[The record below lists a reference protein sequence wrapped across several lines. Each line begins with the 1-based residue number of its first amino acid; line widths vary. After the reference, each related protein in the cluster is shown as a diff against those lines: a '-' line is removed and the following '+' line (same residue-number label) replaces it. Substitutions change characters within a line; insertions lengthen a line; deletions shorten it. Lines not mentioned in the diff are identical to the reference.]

1 MVGEKTDKD
10 EIRLCIRLGNGY
22 VGGMMSGW
30 KDGEANVVVEWCPGF
45 FFLGYWHCMEE
56 GTLQQSLSSIFVT
69 CSHRLPFIVKSLEVN
84 RNKR

>member
-30 KDGEANVVVEWCPGF
+30 KDGQANVVVEWCPGF
-45 FFLGYWHCMEE
+45 FSSAIGIVWKKEHYNNHYHQYL
-56 GTLQQSLSSIFVT
+56 LLVVIVSLS
-69 CSHRLPFIVKSLEVN
+69 
-84 RNKR
+84 